1 MEVFVRQRIIRYI
14 ICAIFLF
21 IGYFLASRHIII
33 NEKNFHLLDK
43 SYLTFEYT
51 FYNVTDR
58 DPEDVIRIDLLREDG
73 IGDLL
78 VEMGM
83 ITEMEKEKLEVRY
96 AYEEE

>member
-1 MEVFVRQRIIRYI
+1 M
-14 ICAIFLF
+14 L
-21 IGYFLASRHIII
+21 
-33 NEKNFHLLDK
+33 KK

-58 DPEDVIRIDLLREDG
+58 DPENILRIDLLREAG

-83 ITEMEKEKLEVRY
+83 VGEMRKESLEDRFDS
-96 AYEEE
+96 EDQ